1 VNITELIV
9 RKRDGGA
16 LTTDEVHQLI
26 AAYVDGQTPDYQI
39 AALLMAIY
47 FNGLD
52 SGELAAWTSAMLHS
66 GDTLDTSSIG
76 APKIDKHS
84 TGGVGDKV
92 SIPLVPMVASCG
104 VAVPMISG
112 RGLGHT
118 GGTLDKLESIPG
130 FRVRLDPEEF
140 ISLLES
146 HGMVMGGQSDTLVPA
161 DRMLYALRDVT
172 GTVPSIPLISS
183 SILSKKL
190 SEDIDGLVLDV
201 KVGRG
206 AFMQNIDD
214 ARHLAETMVGIAKA
228 HPTAAVALLT
238 RMDEP
243 LGREVGNANE
253 MAESLRMLRG
263 EETPPDLEE
272 ITYRLGEAMLVLG
285 GVASDR
291 NAARSRLEETVST
304 GKALEAFAAVIEAQ
318 GGDPRVTEDLSLLP
332 QPLQTAELV
341 APTSGWITRCDAHRV
356 GIAGV
361 RLGAGRARKE
371 DDVDHRVGITI
382 LAKEGEEVTQ
392 GQPLAKVGWA
402 DEDRLSAAMDILR
415 EAWVISDEPPTPQP
429 LIIEEIR

>member
-1 VNITELIV
+1 
-9 RKRDGGA
+9 
-16 LTTDEVHQLI
+16 
-26 AAYVDGQTPDYQI
+26 
-39 AALLMAIY
+39 
-47 FNGLD
+47 
-52 SGELAAWTSAMLHS
+52 
-66 GDTLDTSSIG
+66 
-76 APKIDKHS
+76 
-84 TGGVGDKV
+84 
-92 SIPLVPMVASCG
+92 
-104 VAVPMISG
+104 
-112 RGLGHT
+112 
-118 GGTLDKLESIPG
+118 
-130 FRVRLDPEEF
+130 
-140 ISLLES
+140 
-146 HGMVMGGQSDTLVPA
+146 
-161 DRMLYALRDVT
+161 
-172 GTVPSIPLISS
+172 
-183 SILSKKL
+183 
-190 SEDIDGLVLDV
+190 
-201 KVGRG
+201 
-206 AFMQNIDD
+206 
-214 ARHLAETMVGIAKA
+214 
-228 HPTAAVALLT
+228 
-238 RMDEP
+238 
-243 LGREVGNANE
+243 
-253 MAESLRMLRG
+253 MLRG

-291 NAARSRLEETVST
+291 NAARFRLEETVST

-392 GQPLAKVGWA
+392 GQPLARVGWA